1 MTTTAIVVFLCTF
14 ALAALF
20 GPIYIPILRRL
31 KFGQTIRDNGPDGH
45 RKKAGT
51 PTIGG
56 LVFLTPLVIVGI
68 ALHYNGKAPNIL
80 PLLFVTVGFGFVG
93 FLDDFIK
100 VIKKS
105 KDGLLSYQK
114 MALLFIVSLIFSY
127 YISSNTDVG
136 SVINIDLFGIH
147 TQLDLGHAFIPFC
160 ILVLLSTTNT
170 VNLSDGLDGLCSGL
184 SFIVLMF
191 FALVAILIERNNTV
205 VYFSTALAGGVTGFL
220 LFNYNPARLF
230 MGDTGSLALGGAI
243 GAIAIML
250 KMPLILLIAG
260 LIFVIEALSVLLQV
274 TFFKITKGKRLFK
287 MAPIH
292 HHFELKGWSE
302 IKVVYVFWAFTLLCC
317 IVAYI
322 SLMG

>member
-1 MTTTAIVVFLCTF
+1 MTILMVVFLSTF

-20 GPIYIPILRRL
+20 GPIYIPLLRRL
-31 KFGQTIRDNGPDGH
+31 KFGQTVRGDGPQTH
-45 RKKAGT
+45 LKKMGT

-68 ALHYNGKAPNIL
+68 VLHYNGKAPEIL
-80 PLLFVTVGFGFVG
+80 PMLFVTIGFGFVG

-100 VIKKS
+100 IVKKS

-114 MALLFIVSLIFSY
+114 MALLFVVSLIFSY
-127 YISSNTDVG
+127 YISNNTDVG
-136 SVINIDLFGIH
+136 SIITFDFFGIH
-147 TQLDLGHAFIPFC
+147 TEVNLMYAFIPFQ
-160 ILVLLSTTNT
+160 ILVLLSTTNS
-170 VNLSDGLDGLCSGL
+170 VNLSDGLDGLCAGC
-184 SFIVLMF
+184 SFIVLIF
-191 FALVAILIERNNTV
+191 FTLVSMMIEKNPSV
-205 VYFSTALAGGVTGFL
+205 MYFSVAVAGGVLGFL

-243 GAIAIML
+243 GACAIVL

-260 LIFVIEALSVLLQV
+260 LIFVIEALSDLIQI
-274 TFFKITKGKRLFK
+274 TYFKLTHGKRFFK

-302 IKVVYVFWAFTLLCC
+302 IKVVYVFWTFTLICC
-317 IVAYI
+317 IVAYL
-322 SLMG
+322 SLVI

>member
-1 MTTTAIVVFLCTF
+1 MTVAIVVFLSTF

-31 KFGQTIRDNGPDGH
+31 KFGQTVRDDGPATH
-45 RKKAGT
+45 YKKTGT

-56 LVFLTPLVIVGI
+56 LVFLTPLVIVGLV
-68 ALHYNGKAPNIL
+68 LHYNGKAPEIL
-80 PLLFVTVGFGFVG
+80 PLLFVTIGFGFVG

-100 VIKKS
+100 IVKKS

-114 MALLFIVSLIFSY
+114 MSLLFIVSLIFTY
-127 YISSNTDVG
+127 YINNNADLGT
-136 SVINIDLFGIH
+136 VINIDLFGLH
-147 TQLDLGHAFIPFC
+147 TEFDLGYAFIPFS

-170 VNLSDGLDGLCSGL
+170 LNLTDGLDGLCAGT

-191 FALVAILIERNNTV
+191 FALVSILVEKNNSV
-205 VYFSTALAGGVTGFL
+205 MYFSTALAGGVLGFL

-230 MGDTGSLALGGAI
+230 MGDTGALALGGAI
-243 GAIAIML
+243 GACAILL
-250 KMPLILLIAG
+250 KMPTILLVAG
-260 LIFVIEALSVLLQV
+260 LLFVIEALSVILQIS
-274 TFFKITKGKRLFK
+274 FFKLTKGKRLFK

-302 IKVVYVFWAFTLLCC
+302 IKVVYVFWAFTLICC
-317 IVAYI
+317 IAAYI
-322 SLMG
+322 CLVI